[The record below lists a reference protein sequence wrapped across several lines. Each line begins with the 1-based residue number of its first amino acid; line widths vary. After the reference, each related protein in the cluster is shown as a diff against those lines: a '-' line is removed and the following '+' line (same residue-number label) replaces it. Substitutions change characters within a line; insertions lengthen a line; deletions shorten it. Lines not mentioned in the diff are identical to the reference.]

1 MKRSF
6 LSRWRASF
14 FTGLAVVLPAVMS
27 VGIVFFLFG
36 TVANF
41 TDKLLFFLPK
51 ALTHAGDGNGPV
63 HWYWSV
69 AAIGVAV
76 LLVTVAGA
84 VTRVYIGRRIIS
96 WADSLFLSIPLLNKI
111 YSAIK
116 QVNEAVTTNQR
127 SSFREVV
134 LVEFPRDGMYSVGFI
149 TGDQHAEVQEKTR
162 EKVVSVFVPTTPNP
176 TTGFLIMVPEQ
187 KLTRLSMSVPDGIKF
202 IISIGT
208 VQPEWKPTPA
218 PVAPPVA

>member
-6 LSRWRASF
+6 LSHWRASF

-27 VGIVFFLFG
+27 IGILVFLFG

-41 TDKLLFFLPK
+41 TDKLLFFLPTQM
-51 ALTHAGDGNGPV
+51 THADRGMGPV
-63 HWYWSV
+63 YWYWSL
-69 AAIGVAV
+69 AAIAV
-76 LLVTVAGA
+76 TIGLVTVVGG
-84 VTRVYIGRRIIS
+84 VTRVYIGRRIIG
-96 WADSLFLSIPLLNKI
+96 WADSLFLRIPLLNKI

-134 LVEFPRDGMYSVGFI
+134 LVQFPRDGMYSVGFI

-176 TTGFLIMVPEQ
+176 TTGFLILVPEE
-187 KLTRLSMSVPDGIKF
+187 KLTRLSMSVSDGIKF

-208 VQPEWKPTPA
+208 VQPEWKPSN
-218 PVAPPVA
+218 PPVAASVA